1 LFIIAKVKE
10 PVLQPD
16 GKFKDMVVEKTILNN
31 LNGKFKPGHFTAI
44 LGPTGCGKTT
54 LLNFMSGR
62 LTSDNLTIYGQYY
75 LNGNKVS
82 SVDKY
87 GN

>member
-1 LFIIAKVKE
+1 MFIIAKVKE

-44 LGPTGCGKTT
+44 LGPTGK
-54 LLNFMSGR
+54 L
-62 LTSDNLTIYGQYY
+62 
-75 LNGNKVS
+75 
-82 SVDKY
+82 
-87 GN
+87 